1 MVTIFLGVQ
10 CKWPQTQNFIR
21 RRSFCSKYEGYKDI
35 CDCSNPLI
43 LSQGVPLVSIVVNT
57 KFMFLYLLSL
67 VFPCHYILSHLLL
80 ILCFFSLLS
89 FYHLPLSLS
98 LSLLSHFPHLSLLMK
113 WPTFLLQ

>member
-57 KFMFLYLLSL
+57 NYVSLFALSCFSLPLYLVSSPPYP
-67 VFPCHYILSHLLL
+67 VFLFSL
-80 ILCFFSLLS
+80 IL
-89 FYHLPLSLS
+89 YHLS
-98 LSLLSHFPHLSLLMK
+98 LSLLSHFPPPSLLMK